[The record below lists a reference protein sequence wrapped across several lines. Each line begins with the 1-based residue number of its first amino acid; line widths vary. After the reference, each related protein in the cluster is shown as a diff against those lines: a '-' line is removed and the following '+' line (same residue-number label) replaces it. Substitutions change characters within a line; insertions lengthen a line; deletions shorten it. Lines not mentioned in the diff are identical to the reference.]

1 MTTTT
6 TENAIGT
13 ASGPDG
19 GAMGPDA
26 VRAVLPHRFPMLLVD
41 RVLERVPGRRITALK
56 AVSVNEPWYE
66 GLSDGAPEAAYDYPG
81 VLVVESWCQAAG
93 VLIASENP
101 NPDVLDG
108 QVMLFGGISDV
119 QFCGRVRP
127 GDVMEHRVHLVRALT
142 DTVIFEGTCHVEGR
156 TVARIGR
163 VVMALRP
170 AAELSGEKD
179 QAASQAEGE
188 A

>member
-1 MTTTT
+1 M
-6 TENAIGT
+6 
-13 ASGPDG
+13 GPDG
-19 GAMGPDA
+19 

-41 RVLERVPGRRITALK
+41 RVLERVPGERITALK
-56 AVSVNEPWYE
+56 AVSVNEPWYQD
-66 GLSDGAPEAAYDYPG
+66 LSDGAPEEAYDYPG
-81 VLVVESWCQAAG
+81 VLIVESWCQAAG
-93 VLIASENP
+93 ILIASENP

-127 GDVMEHRVHLVRALT
+127 GDVMEHRVDLVRALT
-142 DTVIFEGTCHVEGR
+142 DTVIFEGSCHVDGR
-156 TVARIGR
+156 LVARIGR

-170 AAELSGEKD
+170 ASELTGQKD
-179 QAASQAEGE
+179 DAASEAEEE